1 MIATNDLEEVAIR
14 LSRQL
19 ASRKI
24 DERLEQALVE
34 QRLADNSLSTDSLE
48 DILDVFNGENPVF
61 KEVYGAEINLYRT
74 PSQDVKLSQRDM
86 NRVILKYLGNNYSV
100 SKRTMALMYFLLN
113 KTQMIVK
120 NPLFND
126 NLIQHKDLYINKLED
141 VYIEKVFKAMDHYA
155 TINISDAF
163 GTNLALEHTRVQ
175 YGVYKTVGDYLD
187 KLYEFSKYLD
197 RLMTFNACEY
207 LNGSCYLVFSPVLS
221 KRIRMEL
228 RF

>member
-24 DERLEQALVE
+24 NERLEQALIE
-34 QRLADNSLSTDSLE
+34 QRLADNSLSTASLG
-48 DILDVFNGENPVF
+48 DIIDIFNGENPVF
-61 KEVYGAEINLYRT
+61 KEVYGAEINLHET
-74 PSQDVKLSQRDM
+74 PSQDGKPSPRDM
-86 NRVILKYLGNNYSV
+86 NRTILKYLADNYSV
-100 SKRTMALMYFLLN
+100 SKRTMVLMYFLLN
-113 KTQMIVK
+113 KTQMIVQK
-120 NPLFND
+120 PLD
-126 NLIQHKDLYINKLED
+126 NGDLTQYEDLHVNRLED
-141 VYIEKVFKAMDHYA
+141 FYIEKVFKAINHYA
-155 TINISDAF
+155 TTNFMF
-163 GTNLALEHTRVQ
+163 GTNFALEHTRVQ

-221 KRIRMEL
+221 KRIHMEL